1 MKVAEKMTKHHR
13 GEDSF
18 IYQDDPYKVDYRYS
32 NSSHHLRI
40 PPFKSFD
47 MDFEEP
53 EVLRIPPLFKKSSEL
68 DSSIN
73 LNLKNPNSQMVSSQK
88 EQQSFRPL
96 KPKMLVINPS
106 R

>member
-1 MKVAEKMTKHHR
+1 MKKHQD
-13 GEDSF
+13 GEDS
-18 IYQDDPYKVDYRYS
+18 IVYQDNPYKVDYRYS

-47 MDFEEP
+47 MDFNEP
-53 EVLRIPPLFKKSSEL
+53 EVLRIPPLFQKSSAL
-68 DSSIN
+68 DGSIN
-73 LNLKNPNSQMVSSQK
+73 LNLKNLNAHVLSSQK